1 MCITSLSNFWRCKV
15 IKEFKIEKTDTHVSI
30 YICLVKK
37 TNRKQMAILFETKDA
52 LALLKKEC
60 PDLKFVQKPE
70 KQIHIENTGKNNCAT
85 WKFALIKEQPK
96 PALVERP
103 RLTRKQRREALAE
116 LTQLTEEAG
125 GYDQEIQTENREKP
139 DLTEAETCDKVDEA
153 EEKAE

>member
-1 MCITSLSNFWRCKV
+1 M

-70 KQIHIENTGKNNCAT
+70 LHFKISNTKYLLSVIG
-85 WKFALIKEQPK
+85 
-96 PALVERP
+96 
-103 RLTRKQRREALAE
+103 
-116 LTQLTEEAG
+116 
-125 GYDQEIQTENREKP
+125 QTFN
-139 DLTEAETCDKVDEA
+139 TMYV
-153 EEKAE
+153 

>member
-1 MCITSLSNFWRCKV
+1 MCITNLSNFWRCKMF
-15 IKEFKIEKTDTHVSI
+15 EKIEIQKTDTHVEI
-30 YICLVKK
+30 
-37 TNRKQMAILFETKDA
+37 
-52 LALLKKEC
+52 
-60 PDLKFVQKPE
+60 FVQFKRRVSARQMRQKLEGKEARKILLEKSPELKIAEKPE
-70 KQIHIENTGKNNCAT
+70 KDVIIDNVKRLSAT

-96 PALVERP
+96 PVVEQP

-125 GYDQEIQTENREKP
+125 GYEQELSTENREKS